1 MRHGDKGN
9 SAFLGEN
16 QLSGLD
22 FRDSIQKEQSST
34 SVEAASEFGFANQD
48 IKRLKRRLE
57 RN

>member
-1 MRHGDKGN
+1 MRQGDKGN
-9 SAFLGEN
+9 SAFFVEN

-34 SVEAASEFGFANQD
+34 SLEAASEFGFANQD
-48 IKRLKRRLE
+48 IKKLKRRLE